1 MIEFFRRRSLANLI
15 AASLVAVTTL
25 LVGTYFVIDY
35 FYEAR
40 SQTTQLEK
48 LTNAQIDEICVAV
61 ALPVWNLDKAQIEKV
76 VEAMARPKSIY
87 GIAVTAAGKTYGRI
101 RDANWG
107 LIPWNGKGEPPGMMV
122 RKAPVNFG
130 DHEIGEVRLLVSL
143 RGLRDDLFWLRLRL
157 IAMIVLVDVMLIL
170 CVYFL
175 LSRVVVRPIRA
186 VERFAVAV
194 SGGEHYYGESE
205 PLPAAELESLRH
217 SIETMVRLLD
227 SRYVELQ
234 NEMARRLES
243 EDRFLSIFNAVSDGI
258 LLRDPETG
266 GFLDANERA
275 CEMFGYTHEEMMS
288 LGPGGLSAGDEKY
301 NAQSALELIRSAG
314 PATQDLY
321 QWHVRHHDGHLFW
334 VEVNMRLATIGG
346 EPRVIFTGRD
356 ITQRKAMEEALRQ
369 SERMSTIGALVAGVA
384 HEVRNPLFGIAA
396 TLEAFE
402 AEFGLSDAMDEY
414 MTTLRNDV
422 SRLTR
427 LMNDLLEYGRPQGIM
442 PHLQSIEPV
451 ITEAMRVCALRARE
465 RQIEIR
471 QRVESPLPQ
480 VAIDADR
487 MLQVLKNVVE
497 NAIEFSRAGE
507 GVVLDAY
514 ADHRNGGSALVCSVI
529 DSGPGF
535 RLEDL
540 PHVFEPFFTR
550 RRGGSGLGLAIAQK
564 IVADHGGQIT
574 ASNAEAGGARID
586 IRIPAG

>member
-15 AASLVAVTTL
+15 AASLVAVATL
-25 LVGTYFVIDY
+25 LVGTYFVNDY
-35 FYEAR
+35 FSEVRAK
-40 SQTTQLEK
+40 TTRLSG
-48 LTNAQIDEICVAV
+48 LTDVQVDETCVAV

-76 VEAMARPKSIY
+76 IEAMARPKSIY
-87 GIAVTAAGKTYGRI
+87 GITVTAAGKTYGRV
-101 RDANWG
+101 RDAQWN
-107 LIPWNGKGEPPGMMV
+107 LVPWNGKGEPAGMMV
-122 RKAPVNFG
+122 REKPVEFG
-130 DHEIGEVRLLVSL
+130 DQEIGQVRLLVTL
-143 RGLRDDLFWLRLRL
+143 EFLQDELRDLRLRL
-157 IAMIVLVDVMLIL
+157 IAMLVIVDVVLIL

-175 LSRVVVRPIRA
+175 LSRVVVRPIRS
-186 VERFAVAV
+186 VERYAVAV
-194 SGGEHYYGESE
+194 SGGEHYYGESV
-205 PLPAAELESLRH
+205 PLPAAELDSLRH
-217 SIETMVRLLD
+217 SIETMVHLLD

-243 EDRFLSIFNAVSDGI
+243 EDRFLSIFESVNDAI

-266 GFLDANERA
+266 GFLDANKSA

-288 LGPGGLSAGDEKY
+288 LAPGALSAGDEMY
-301 NAQSALELIRSAG
+301 NTKSALEMIRSAG
-314 PATQDLY
+314 PTSMHLFE
-321 QWHVRHHDGHLFW
+321 WHARHHDGHLLW

-346 EPRVIFTGRD
+346 EPRVILAGRD
-356 ITQRKAMEEALRQ
+356 ITQRKAMEETLRQ

-427 LMNDLLEYGRPQGIM
+427 LMNDLLEYGRPQGIV
-442 PHLQSIEPV
+442 PHMQSIEPV
-451 ITEAMRVCALRARE
+451 IEEAMRVCALRARE
-465 RQIEIR
+465 REIEIR

-507 GVVLDAY
+507 AVVLDAY
-514 ADHRNGGSALVCSVI
+514 ADHRNGSSALVFSVV

-535 RLEDL
+535 RTEDL

-550 RRGGSGLGLAIAQK
+550 RRGGSGLGLAIVQK

-574 ASNAEAGGARID
+574 ASNAEEGGARID
-586 IRIPAG
+586 IRIPVS

>member
-25 LVGTYFVIDY
+25 LVGTYFVNDY
-35 FYEAR
+35 FSEAR
-40 SQTTQLEK
+40 DQTRRLID
-48 LTNAQIDEICVAV
+48 LTRVQVDETCVAV

-76 VEAMARPKSIY
+76 IEAMARPHSIY
-87 GIAVTAAGKTYGRI
+87 GITVTAAGKTYGRV
-101 RDANWG
+101 RDADWN
-107 LIPWNGKGEPPGMMV
+107 LIPWNGKGEPAGMMV
-122 RKAPVNFG
+122 REAPVTFG
-130 DHEIGEVRLLVSL
+130 DHEIGKVRMLVTL
-143 RGLRDDLFWLRLRL
+143 KGLRDDLLALRLRL
-157 IAMIVLVDVMLIL
+157 IAMIVIVDVVLVL

-175 LSRVVVRPIRA
+175 LSRVVLRPIRS
-186 VERFAVAV
+186 VERYAVAV
-194 SGGEHYYGESE
+194 SGGGHYYGESV

-243 EDRFLSIFNAVSDGI
+243 EDRFISIFDAVNDAI
-258 LLRDPETG
+258 FLRDPETG
-266 GFLDANERA
+266 GFLDANKRA
-275 CEMFGYTHEEMMS
+275 CEMLGYTHEEMMS
-288 LGPGGLSAGDEKY
+288 LGPGALSAGDEMY
-301 NAQSALELIRSAG
+301 NTESSLELIRSAG
-314 PATQDLY
+314 TSAVELY
-321 QWHVRHHDGHLFW
+321 EWHARHHDGHLFW
-334 VEVNMRLATIGG
+334 VELNMRLATIGG
-346 EPRVIFTGRD
+346 EPRVILTGRD

-369 SERMSTIGALVAGVA
+369 GERMSTIGSLVAGVA

-396 TLEAFE
+396 TLDAFE
-402 AEFGLSDAMDEY
+402 AEFGVSDAMDEY

-427 LMNDLLEYGRPQGIM
+427 LMNDLLEYGRPQGIV
-442 PHLQSIEPV
+442 PHMQSIEPV
-451 ITEAMRVCALRARE
+451 IAEALRVCALRARE

-471 QRVESPLPQ
+471 QRVESPLPR

-507 GVVLDAY
+507 AVVLDAH
-514 ADHRNGGSALVCSVI
+514 ADRNGASTLVCSII

-535 RLEDL
+535 RVEDI

-564 IVADHGGQIT
+564 IVADHSGQIT
-574 ASNAEAGGARID
+574 ASNAAAGGARIE